1 MYMLKGFIQINAL
14 VNNATGVN
22 ALFGEQSTWTLTY
35 TREKGEYVSSAA
47 PGYVLT
53 AVASYRDDTGK
64 LPVTQAITNTVLG
77 VAKWINDYG
86 LSKSSFI
93 VRADFR
99 DDILAQF
106 NSTMGTLNFGNF
118 ISNGTYSVPE
128 WVSWTDASISGG
140 NVLKIW
146 FSDTAFA
153 QQYDGFDIVVI
164 PPVTNV
170 DDLFLSAN
178 VVQANVNTRT
188 LSDQID
194 AIQEAKQKNPETV
207 IRTEV
212 YKWVNVN
219 YPGITFDTPWSL
231 LIYGIAGDNVD
242 SVKDAIIDYILANSV
257 HTRDE
262 WTALLPDLF
271 KRTEFL
277 ILPRWDKFAIP
288 NLTVQEGI
296 YSPIM
301 NLTEC
306 FTFAKAKISAFP
318 DAWIDQH
325 LTIHPSTYRSVAL
338 LSISNPTNTNSKYE
352 LTDVFSDFINV
363 GTASTDFN
371 RMADDTRAWALL
383 METLVITA
391 EGMTAFSDLPSG
403 MRRLTRDGMVC
414 VAKVFNNIQYIVAAK
429 LNYF

>member
-35 TREKGEYVSSAA
+35 TREKGEYISAA
-47 PGYVLT
+47 AAGYVLT
-53 AVASYRDDTGK
+53 AAASYRDDTGK
-64 LPVTQAITNTVLG
+64 LPVTQPIADSVLA

-86 LSKSSFI
+86 LSKSTFI
-93 VRADFR
+93 VRADFH

-106 NSTMGTLNFGNF
+106 NSTMGTLNFGSF
-118 ISNGTYSVPE
+118 VSNGTYSVPE
-128 WVSWTDASISGG
+128 WISWTDASIVGA
-140 NVLKIW
+140 NILKIW
-146 FSDTAFA
+146 FSDTAFG
-153 QQYDGFDIVVI
+153 QQYDGFEIVVI
-164 PPVTNV
+164 PPV
-170 DDLFLSAN
+170 DDLDDFFLSAN
-178 VVQANVNTRT
+178 VVQTKVNAKT
-188 LSDQID
+188 LSEQID
-194 AIQEAKQKNPETV
+194 AIQEAKQKHPETV

-212 YKWVNVN
+212 YNWVNVN
-219 YPGITFDTPWSL
+219 YPGITFGTPWSL

-242 SVKDAIIDYILANSV
+242 SIKDAIIDYILENST
-257 HTRDE
+257 HTREE
-262 WTALLPDLF
+262 WTAILPDLF

-301 NLTEC
+301 NPTEC
-306 FTFAKAKISAFP
+306 IAFAKTKVTAFP
-318 DAWIDQH
+318 AAWIDLH

-338 LSISNPTNTNSKYE
+338 LSISNPTNTNDNFE

-363 GTASTDFN
+363 GTGSTDFN
-371 RMADDTRAWALL
+371 RMEDDTRTWSLL

-391 EGMTAFSDLPSG
+391 EGMTAFSDLPTG
-403 MRRLTRDGMVC
+403 MRRLTRDGLVC
-414 VAKVFNNIQYIVAAK
+414 VAKVLNNIQYIVAAK
-429 LNYF
+429 INYF